1 MNKMVYIMSLMG
13 NNGTFNK
20 PMRTKLQDKETMYH
34 IFYLVICLSGM
45 CIHPFFYSLLVSIF
59 MSVECWHGHI
69 HVSYNHKLFFLF
81 WSTYVW
87 YWIIWD
93 EAIIMVSVTSFD
105 PPLWARQSRLSCCH
119 VFIRYRVDLLL
130 FFDNFVFSLMLMGQL
145 RYR

>member
-59 MSVECWHGHI
+59 VSVECCYVQI
-69 HVSYNHKLFFLF
+69 CVSYNPKLFFLF
-81 WSTYVW
+81 GSIYFGCWF
-87 YWIIWD
+87 IRD
-93 EAIIMVSVTSFD
+93 EAIIMVSVRSFD
-105 PPLWARQSRLSCCH
+105 PPL
-119 VFIRYRVDLLL
+119 
-130 FFDNFVFSLMLMGQL
+130 
-145 RYR
+145 